1 MDESITDKRFAHITR
16 DPKFR
21 RIPKIERKIKIDKR
35 FQSMFKDKK
44 FAIKYTIDKRGKPI
58 NQTSMENLRK
68 YYELTSSEDESIP
81 ETNSKIKKARKKRIL
96 KHNNKEVKDEIID
109 NVIQKKE
116 NDSDECI
123 SDQDN
128 FLGIKPKGD
137 TSIDTDTDSSLDA
150 IDLDSDLKENE
161 KQLHVKNKD
170 ENIKLT
176 DQIKERLQDLS
187 VNYARGEGV
196 LLTDSSSDEESS
208 EYSDE
213 NEDIEHGWGELDKD
227 AERTEQSTHRLA
239 ICNMDWDRIRAV
251 DLMVLFNSFLPS
263 GGLIHCITIYP
274 SEFGLQR
281 MKEEEIKGPV
291 ELVNNKTEEVHSKS
305 DNEEGS
311 DYHMEKL
318 RRYQLNRLKYYY
330 AVLECDSVETA
341 NKIYTECDGIEYEST
356 ATKLDLRF
364 IPNDM
369 TFDQE
374 PREVCTELPELSK
387 YQPRQFTTTALQQ
400 VKVELTWDE
409 TNLEREEI
417 ANKLNSGK
425 INELNENDLQAY
437 LANATSDDDTDNESG
452 QNNAHK
458 TENQD
463 DPNKPND
470 PIEKYKT
477 LLKQLDKDEEAKKK
491 KDVELEFT
499 WGIGT
504 KNKTEKLVKEK
515 LNKKEDLTPF
525 EEYLAKRK
533 AKQKA
538 RKEELKKFKELRD
551 DDILNS
557 EDSDVDSSKD
567 NKLRNDQLRY
577 KKQKIAE
584 ENSDMDSSITD
595 GETKR
600 ADELELLLMD
610 ETERENKK
618 HFNMKKIEA
627 NADLSKSKRKRLKKK
642 QNLQEIEKDDFE
654 VNVKDTRFAALYTS
668 HYFNIDPADPH
679 YRKTKGTEALI
690 QEKLKRR
697 AEDTPVNETEDN
709 GKKLSK
715 ISKKLDVELQA
726 LVKSVKRNTKTIS
739 QPIK

>member
-1 MDESITDKRFAHITR
+1 MKHSNREVENEGVVH
-16 DPKFR
+16 
-21 RIPKIERKIKIDKR
+21 
-35 FQSMFKDKK
+35 QKD
-44 FAIKYTIDKRGKPI
+44 D
-58 NQTSMENLRK
+58 
-68 YYELTSSEDESIP
+68 SEEY
-81 ETNSKIKKARKKRIL
+81 
-96 KHNNKEVKDEIID
+96 
-109 NVIQKKE
+109 
-116 NDSDECI
+116 I

-128 FLGIKPKGD
+128 LISIQSKESTSVDINTDNLSD
-137 TSIDTDTDSSLDA
+137 TV
-150 IDLDSDLKENE
+150 DLDSDLRENE
-161 KQLHVKNKD
+161 EQLHIKNKD
-170 ENIKLT
+170 ENLKLT
-176 DQIKERLQDLS
+176 DQVKERLQDLS

-213 NEDIEHGWGELDKD
+213 SEDIEHRWGELDKD
-227 AERTEQSTHRLA
+227 AETTEESTRRLA

-251 DLMVLFNSFLPS
+251 DLMVLFNSFLPN
-263 GGLIHCITIYP
+263 GGLIYSIKIYP

-291 ELVNNKTEEVHSKS
+291 ELVNDKTEEIHSKS

-374 PREVCTELPELSK
+374 PQEVCTELPELSK

-425 INELNENDLQAY
+425 INEINENDLQAY
-437 LANATSDDDTDNESG
+437 LANATSDDDTDKESG
-452 QNNAHK
+452 QNNTRE

-463 DPNKPND
+463 DPNAPND
-470 PIEKYKT
+470 PIEKYKS
-477 LLKQLDKDEEAKKK
+477 LLKQLDKDEEAKRK

-504 KNKTEKLVKEK
+504 KEKAEKLVKEK
-515 LNKKEDLTPF
+515 LNKDEDLTPF

-551 DDILNS
+551 DNILNS
-557 EDSDVDSSKD
+557 GDSDIDSSKE
-567 NKLRNDQLRY
+567 RNGQLRY
-577 KKQKIAE
+577 KKQKIPE
-584 ENSDMDSSITD
+584 KNSDVNSSTED
-595 GETKR
+595 GETKH

-610 ETERENKK
+610 ETESENKK

-627 NADLSKSKRKRLKKK
+627 NTDLSKSKRKRLKKK

-697 AEDTPVNETEDN
+697 AEDIPVNETEN
-709 GKKLSK
+709 GKKPFK
-715 ISKKLDVELQA
+715 INKKLDVELQA
-726 LVKSVKRNTKTIS
+726 LVKSIKRNTRTRF
-739 QPIK
+739 QPLK

>member
-1 MDESITDKRFAHITR
+1 MDTILTDKRFAHITR
-16 DPKFR
+16 DPKFK
-21 RIPKIERKIKIDKR
+21 RIPKIGRKIKIDKR

-44 FAIKYTIDKRGKPI
+44 FSIKYTIDKRGKRI
-58 NQTSMENLRK
+58 NQTSTENLRK
-68 YYELTSSEDESIP
+68 YYELTSSEDETTAP
-81 ETNSKIKKARKKRIL
+81 EASSKTKKARKKGIL
-96 KHNNKEVKDEIID
+96 KHSNREVENEGVVHQKD
-109 NVIQKKE
+109 
-116 NDSDECI
+116 DSEEYI

-128 FLGIKPKGD
+128 LISIQSKESTSVDINTDNLSD
-137 TSIDTDTDSSLDA
+137 TV
-150 IDLDSDLKENE
+150 DLDSDLRENE
-161 KQLHVKNKD
+161 EQLHIKNKD
-170 ENIKLT
+170 ENLKLT
-176 DQIKERLQDLS
+176 DQVKERLQDLS

-213 NEDIEHGWGELDKD
+213 SEDIEHRWGELDKD
-227 AERTEQSTHRLA
+227 AETTEESTRRLA

-251 DLMVLFNSFLPS
+251 DLMVLFNSFLPN
-263 GGLIHCITIYP
+263 GGLIYSIKIYP

-291 ELVNNKTEEVHSKS
+291 ELVNDKTEEIHSKS

-374 PREVCTELPELSK
+374 PQEVCTELPELSK

-425 INELNENDLQAY
+425 INEINENDLQAY
-437 LANATSDDDTDNESG
+437 LANATSDDDTDKESG
-452 QNNAHK
+452 QNNTRE

-463 DPNKPND
+463 DPNAPND
-470 PIEKYKT
+470 PIEKYKS
-477 LLKQLDKDEEAKKK
+477 LLKQLDKDEEAKRK

-504 KNKTEKLVKEK
+504 KEKAEKLVKEK
-515 LNKKEDLTPF
+515 LNKDEDLTPF

-551 DDILNS
+551 DNILNS
-557 EDSDVDSSKD
+557 GDSDIDSSKE
-567 NKLRNDQLRY
+567 RNGQLRY
-577 KKQKIAE
+577 KKQKIPE
-584 ENSDMDSSITD
+584 KNSDVNSSTED
-595 GETKR
+595 GETKH

-610 ETERENKK
+610 ETESENKK

-627 NADLSKSKRKRLKKK
+627 NTDLSKSKRKRLKKK

-697 AEDTPVNETEDN
+697 AEDIPVNETEN
-709 GKKLSK
+709 GKKPFK
-715 ISKKLDVELQA
+715 INKKLDVELQA
-726 LVKSVKRNTKTIS
+726 LVKSIKRNTRTRF
-739 QPIK
+739 QPLK